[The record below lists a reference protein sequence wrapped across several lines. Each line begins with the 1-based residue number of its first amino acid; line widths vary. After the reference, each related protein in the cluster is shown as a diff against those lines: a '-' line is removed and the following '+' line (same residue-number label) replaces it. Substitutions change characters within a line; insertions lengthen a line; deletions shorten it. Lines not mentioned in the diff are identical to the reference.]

1 MSGGTQ
7 PQVEVPRNRGLTT
20 SEAERRLHREGPNRV
35 PEAAPPSRL
44 ELVGRQLANPMVAL
58 LGLAAAVSVAIG
70 EWLDA
75 AIIVAIALAN
85 TALGYFQE
93 GRAEGASRR
102 LRKLM
107 APMATVL
114 RDGQVRRVSAEA
126 LVRGDRVRLRGG
138 DRVPAD
144 LSLTS
149 GDGIEVDESAVTGE
163 SLPVSKPPG
172 STLYAGAIVTRGAGD
187 AVVTATGS
195 RTEIGRAVMSALRI
209 PPTPT
214 PLQRRLQR
222 FAGFLLRAAVL
233 ICLALAG
240 LAWAQGES
248 LTDSIL
254 IGVSLAVAAVP
265 EGLPA
270 VLTIALALGVQR
282 MAERGAIA
290 KRLEAVETLG
300 SATVICADKTG
311 TITENRMS
319 LARLYLC
326 ALGAEVAPQ
335 DSVGAE
341 AIDELLTASLLASDE
356 LVRVSDGSADP
367 SVEPV
372 EAAIAS
378 AAASHGIDA
387 GRLLDEREVVGMR
400 PFDSERKRM
409 SVTIESA
416 DGRILF
422 AKGAPE
428 KMLERLVDD
437 VDRSDLVARS
447 ERWAEQGMRV
457 LIVAKRELPAG
468 VEDDTELTPLGI
480 LGIHD
485 PARAGVARSVAEA
498 REAGVRT
505 VMITGDHPGT
515 ALAIAR
521 ETRVVEDEHASVL
534 TGAELD
540 ELSDDELVARS
551 SEVGVYARV
560 VPRHKVRIVDAL
572 RRRGEV
578 VAMTG
583 DGVNDVPA
591 LEAADIGVAMGER
604 GTDAARA
611 AADLVL
617 TDDDYST
624 IVEAIRRGRSIYE
637 NVLRFVHFLLA
648 ANAGEVM
655 VFALA
660 IALGLDAPLTVVQIL
675 VVNLLTDGLPA
686 VALAVDPPER
696 DAMQRPP
703 RPPTQGILD
712 PIRGRLLVGGI
723 ATGLAAF
730 VSFLIGESE
739 SHAIGQ
745 TMAFATLVFAQ
756 LTHVFAVRGT
766 DWFFRAGRNTALI
779 GAVLLSAAVQA
790 VILAVPAVAERFDV
804 VALSPVQVAWAL
816 ALATVPFLAVELF
829 KAIMRARSPLYA

>member
-1 MSGGTQ
+1 MSAE
-7 PQVEVPRNRGLTT
+7 PQLDPAEQLASGLTT
-20 SEAERRLHREGPNRV
+20 SEAEARLRRDGPNRV
-35 PEAAPPSRL
+35 PEAPPPSRL
-44 ELVGRQLANPMVAL
+44 ELIGRQLANPMVAL
-58 LGLAAAVSVAIG
+58 LGLAAAVSLAIG
-70 EWLDA
+70 ELLDA
-75 AIIVAIALAN
+75 GIIVAIALAN

-102 LRKLM
+102 LRKMM
-107 APMATVL
+107 APTARVI
-114 RDGQVRRVSAEA
+114 RDGRLRSLGAEE
-126 LVRGDRVRLRGG
+126 LVVGDLIRLRGG

-144 LSLTS
+144 ADLI
-149 GDGIEVDESAVTGE
+149 GDGLEVDESAVTGE
-163 SLPVSKPPG
+163 SLAVEKRTG
-172 STLYAGAIVTRGAGD
+172 SPLYAATIVTRGAGD
-187 AVVTATGS
+187 ASVTATGAD
-195 RTEIGRAVMSALRI
+195 TEIGQAVTTALRM
-209 PPTPT
+209 PRTPT

-222 FAGFLLRAAVL
+222 FAGWLLRAAIVL
-233 ICLALAG
+233 CLALAA
-240 LAWAQGES
+240 LSWAQGES
-248 LTDSIL
+248 LADSVL

-311 TITENRMS
+311 TITENRMT
-319 LARLYLC
+319 LARVYPC
-326 ALGAEVAPQ
+326 ALGAEVAPH
-335 DSVGAE
+335 DSSGAE

-356 LVRVSDGSADP
+356 LVRASDGSADA
-367 SVEPV
+367 SAEPV
-372 EAAIAS
+372 EAAIAE
-378 AAASHGIDA
+378 AAAGRGIDLEK
-387 GRLLDEREVVGMR
+387 LLDDRDVVR
-400 PFDSERKRM
+400 VEPFDSERKRM
-409 SVTIESA
+409 SVTIESP
-416 DGRILF
+416 DGLMLF

-428 KMLERLVDD
+428 KMIDRLAPEA
-437 VDRSDLVARS
+437 DRSSLRS
-447 ERWAEQGMRV
+447 LSGRWADQGMRV
-457 LIVAKRELPAG
+457 LMVARRKLTADDE
-468 VEDDTELTPLGI
+468 EDQELTPLGI

-485 PARAGVARSVAEA
+485 APRPGVARSVQEA
-498 REAGVRT
+498 RQAGVRT

-521 ETRVVEDEHASVL
+521 ETKLVEDDRASVL

-540 ELSDDELVARS
+540 ELSDDELAGRS
-551 SEVGVYARV
+551 SDVRVYARV

-637 NVLRFVHFLLA
+637 NVLRFIHFLVA

-675 VVNLLTDGLPA
+675 LVNLLTDGLPA

-703 RPPTQGILD
+703 RPPTEGILD
-712 PIRGRLLVGGI
+712 PIRARLLVGGI

-730 VSFLIGESE
+730 VSFLIGEAD
-739 SHAIGQ
+739 SHATGQ

-779 GAVLLSAAVQA
+779 AAVLLSAAVQA
-790 VILAVPAVAERFDV
+790 VILAVPSVAERFDV
-804 VALSPVQVAWAL
+804 VALSPVQLGWAL
-816 ALATVPFLAVELF
+816 ILATVPFLAVESF
-829 KAIMRARSPLYA
+829 KAVVRNRRPLDA

>member
-1 MSGGTQ
+1 MSGGTRRKLQ
-7 PQVEVPRNRGLTT
+7 VPREEGLTT
-20 SEAERRLHREGPNRV
+20 SEAESRLRRDGPNRV
-35 PEAAPPSRL
+35 PEAPPPSRL
-44 ELVGRQLANPMVAL
+44 ELLGRQLANPMVAL
-58 LGLAAAVSVAIG
+58 LGLAAVVSVAIG

-75 AIIVAIALAN
+75 GIIVAIALAN

-93 GRAEGASRR
+93 GRAEGASRS
-102 LRKLM
+102 LRRLM

-114 RDGQVRRVSAEA
+114 RDGKIRRLSAEM
-126 LVRGDRVRLRGG
+126 LVAGDLVRLRGG

-144 LSLTS
+144 LRLVG
-149 GDGIEVDESAVTGE
+149 GDGLEVDESAVTGE
-163 SLPVSKPPG
+163 SLPVSKPAG
-172 STLYAGAIVTRGAGD
+172 STLYAGAIITRGAGN
-187 AVVTATGS
+187 AEVTATGGD
-195 RTEIGRAVMSALRI
+195 TEIGRAVMSAMRI
-209 PPTPT
+209 PRTPT

-233 ICLALAG
+233 LCLALAG

-248 LTDSIL
+248 LADSIL

-311 TITENRMS
+311 TITENKMT
-319 LARLYLC
+319 LARLYPC
-326 ALGAEVAPQ
+326 ALGVEVGPQ
-335 DSVGAE
+335 DSEGAK
-341 AIDELLTASLLASDE
+341 AIDELLTAGLLASDE
-356 LVRVSDGSADP
+356 LVRTGDGFAEA

-372 EAAIAS
+372 EAAIAT
-378 AAASHGIDA
+378 AAAGHGIDTDK
-387 GRLLDEREVVGMR
+387 LLGDRDVVDMQ

-409 SVTIESA
+409 SVTVESA
-416 DGRILF
+416 DGRTLF

-428 KMLERLVDD
+428 KMIERLVEDA
-437 VDRSDLVARS
+437 DRSGLGDRC
-447 ERWAEQGMRV
+447 ERWAGQGMRV
-457 LIVAKRELPAG
+457 LVVAKRDLPADDD
-468 VEDDTELTPLGI
+468 EDTELTPLGI

-485 PARAGVARSVAEA
+485 AARAGVAQSIDEA

-521 ETRVVEDEHASVL
+521 ETGVVEDDNTIVV

-540 ELSDDELVARS
+540 MLSDEELATRS
-551 SEVGVYARV
+551 SDVRVYARV

-572 RRRGEV
+572 RRGGEV

-604 GTDAARA
+604 GTDAARS

-637 NVLRFVHFLLA
+637 NVLRFVNFLLA

-696 DAMQRPP
+696 DAMQQPP
-703 RPPTQGILD
+703 RPPAQGILD

-723 ATGLAAF
+723 TTGLAAF
-730 VSFLIGESE
+730 ASFLIGESN
-739 SHAIGQ
+739 SHATGQ

-756 LTHVFAVRGT
+756 LAYVFAVRGAS
-766 DWFFRAGRNTALI
+766 WFFRAGRNAALL
-779 GAVLLSAAVQA
+779 GAVALSAILQI
-790 VILAVPAVAERFDV
+790 VILAVPAVGETFDV
-804 VALSPVQVAWAL
+804 VGLSPGQVGWAL
-816 ALATVPFLAVELF
+816 ALALVPFLAAEAF
-829 KAIMRARSPLYA
+829 KAVMRNQGRLDA

>member
-1 MSGGTQ
+1 MSGGTHARL
-7 PQVEVPRNRGLTT
+7 EVPREQGLTA
-20 SEAERRLHREGPNRV
+20 SEAAQRLRRDGPNRV
-35 PEAAPPSRL
+35 PEAPPPSRL

-58 LGLAAAVSVAIG
+58 LGIAAAVSVAIA
-70 EWLDA
+70 EWLDG
-75 AIIVAIALAN
+75 AIIVAIAIAN

-93 GRAEGASRR
+93 GRAEGASRS
-102 LRKLM
+102 LRKLIS
-107 APMATVL
+107 PMATVV
-114 RDGQVRRVSAEA
+114 RDGRIERVRAEL
-126 LVRGDRVRLRGG
+126 LVLGDLVRLRGG

-144 LSLTS
+144 LSLIA
-149 GDGIEVDESAVTGE
+149 GEALEMDESAVTGE
-163 SLPVSKPPG
+163 SLTVPKQAGTP
-172 STLYAGAIVTRGAGD
+172 LYAGTIVTRGTGD
-187 AVVTATGS
+187 AVVTATGGD
-195 RTEIGRAVMSALRI
+195 TEIGRAVLSALRM
-209 PPTPT
+209 PRTPT

-233 ICLALAG
+233 LCLTLAG
-240 LAWAQGES
+240 LAWAQGDS
-248 LTDSIL
+248 LADSIL

-319 LARLYLC
+319 IARLYPC

-335 DSVGAE
+335 DGGDAE
-341 AIDELLTASLLASDE
+341 AIEELLTASLLASDE
-356 LVRVSDGSADP
+356 LVRAADGSGDT
-367 SVEPV
+367 STEPV
-372 EAAIAS
+372 EAAIAAT
-378 AAASHGIDA
+378 AAGQGIDA
-387 GRLLDEREVVGMR
+387 ATLLADREVVRMQ

-428 KMLERLVDD
+428 KMLERLAEDA
-437 VDRSDLVARS
+437 DRADLRARS
-447 ERWAEQGMRV
+447 ERWAGQGMRV
-457 LIVAKRELPAG
+457 LIVARRELPAD
-468 VEDDTELTPLGI
+468 EAEETDLTPLGI

-485 PARAGVARSVAEA
+485 AARAGVAPSVEEA

-521 ETRVVEDEHASVL
+521 ETGIVEDDETGVL
-534 TGAELD
+534 TGAQLD
-540 ELSDDELVARS
+540 ELSDEELAARS
-551 SEVGVYARV
+551 PHVRVFARV

-712 PIRGRLLVGGI
+712 PIRGRLLVGGL

-730 VSFLIGESE
+730 VSFLIGQSE

-766 DWFFRAGRNTALI
+766 EWFFRAGRNTALLA
-779 GAVLLSAAVQA
+779 AVLLSAVVQA

-804 VALSPVQVAWAL
+804 VALSPAQVAWAL
-816 ALATVPFLAVELF
+816 GLATIPFLAVELF
-829 KAIMRARSPLYA
+829 KAVTRVLSPLDA